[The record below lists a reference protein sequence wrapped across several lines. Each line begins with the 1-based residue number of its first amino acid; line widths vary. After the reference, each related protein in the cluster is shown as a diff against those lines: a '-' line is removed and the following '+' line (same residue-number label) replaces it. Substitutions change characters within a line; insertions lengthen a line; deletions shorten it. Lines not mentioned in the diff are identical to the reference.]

1 VIPTP
6 TLEFGDKP
14 EATAAIRTIRPL
26 MSTIVTKPFCQLSA
40 LTFIGNSRT
49 ENLLQT
55 QLPVSRPAQQN
66 CSQVQNLHTFFR
78 LSESPDGEKP
88 THWRTVS
95 YREDKGRVSP
105 TAPRT
110 KHRSR
115 RPRWPARST
124 ALHPLRLAQRHSAG
138 IPLPVFAFT
147 RDPFSGQLGKQLV
160 VLSGSL
166 RASRPSSIGSDGG
179 LDSPRHRPSGH
190 SPN

>member
-1 VIPTP
+1 MSRSGQVGCVARLCVKSCSVLL
-6 TLEFGDKP
+6 LEFGDKP
-14 EATAAIRTIRPL
+14 EATAAIRT

-55 QLPVSRPAQQN
+55 VRRPAQQT

-105 TAPRT
+105 TSHQGLNTGHAVRAGLHAPRHFILSAWPSGT
-110 KHRSR
+110 RLESR
-115 RPRWPARST
+115 FQCS
-124 ALHPLRLAQRHSAG
+124 LLRVVAAG
-138 IPLPVFAFT
+138 I
-147 RDPFSGQLGKQLV
+147 
-160 VLSGSL
+160 
-166 RASRPSSIGSDGG
+166 
-179 LDSPRHRPSGH
+179 
-190 SPN
+190 

>member
-1 VIPTP
+1 MIPTP

-105 TAPRT
+105 TSHQGLNTGHAGRAGLHAPR
-110 KHRSR
+110 HFI
-115 RPRWPARST
+115 
-124 ALHPLRLAQRHSAG
+124 LSAW
-138 IPLPVFAFT
+138 
-147 RDPFSGQLGKQLV
+147 
-160 VLSGSL
+160 
-166 RASRPSSIGSDGG
+166 
-179 LDSPRHRPSGH
+179 PSGTRLESRFQCSLLRVIH
-190 SPN
+190 FPVN